1 MIAAAV
7 ALIALGVLFLFIFPW
22 GGIVAGVV
30 GVLLLV
36 AALAGIGRRVAPP
49 DRAE

>member
-1 MIAAAV
+1 MIGAAV
-7 ALIALGVLFLFIFPW
+7 ALIVLGVILLFLFPW

-36 AALAGIGRRVAPP
+36 AALLGVGRRAAPP
-49 DRAE
+49 QQP

>member
-7 ALIALGVLFLFIFPW
+7 VLIVLGVLFLFVFPW

-30 GVLLLV
+30 GVLLLI
-36 AALAGIGRRVAPP
+36 AALLGVGRRAVPP
-49 DRAE
+49 ERP